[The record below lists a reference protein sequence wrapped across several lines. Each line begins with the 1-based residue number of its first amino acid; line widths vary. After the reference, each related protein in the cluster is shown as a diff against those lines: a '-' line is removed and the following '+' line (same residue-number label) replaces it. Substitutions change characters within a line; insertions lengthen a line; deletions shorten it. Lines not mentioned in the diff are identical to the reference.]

1 VTRAGGMPQHGVSSA
16 EPDAVPAV
24 AVNDLADAE
33 QRGAWLDGVNPVTK
47 IVLALLL
54 SVPLF
59 ATIDV
64 TSALAAIVLQFACI
78 PLTGLSPATV
88 LKRMLPI
95 LLFAPVAGIS
105 MLLYA
110 EPGGTVYWSFWYA
123 TISDDS
129 ITLAVA
135 VCLRV
140 LALGLPTILLFGRT
154 DPTELADALA
164 QVAKLPSRFVLGV
177 LAGTRTL
184 GLFLDDWRSMGLARR
199 ARGVGDTGAVRR
211 FFSMAFVLLVFAVRR
226 GTKLATAMEARGFGS
241 GIPRTWSRPSHVGP
255 RDAVALAGGVA
266 IMALAIAAAVVAG
279 TFRFVWS

>member
-1 VTRAGGMPQHGVSSA
+1 MTALAA
-16 EPDAVPAV
+16 EAPAV
-24 AVNDLADAE
+24 E
-33 QRGAWLDGVNPVTK
+33 TRPAWLDGVNPVTK
-47 IVLALLL
+47 VVLALLL

-59 ATIDV
+59 ASIDV
-64 TSALAAIVLQFACI
+64 VSALAAIVLQLACL
-78 PLTGLSPATV
+78 PLTGLPVAT
-88 LKRMLPI
+88 LMKRMLPI
-95 LLFAPVAGIS
+95 LVFAPVAGLS

-110 EPGGTVYWSFWYA
+110 EPGGRVYWTFGYA

-129 ITLAVA
+129 IELAIA

-140 LALGLPTILLFGRT
+140 VALALPTILLFGRT

-199 ARGVGDTGAVRR
+199 ARGVGDTGAIRR

-241 GIPRTWSRPSHVGP
+241 GIPRTWSRPSRLHP
-255 RDAVALAGGVA
+255 RDAVAFLGGAA
-266 IMALAIAAAVVAG
+266 IMALAITAAVAAG

>member
-1 VTRAGGMPQHGVSSA
+1 MTA
-16 EPDAVPAV
+16 AV
-24 AVNDLADAE
+24 AGESAVE
-33 QRGAWLDGVNPVTK
+33 VRTAWLDGVNPVTK
-47 IVLALLL
+47 VALALLL

-59 ATIDV
+59 ASIDV
-64 TSALAAIVLQFACI
+64 TSALVAIALQLACV
-78 PLTGLSPATV
+78 PLTGLRMATV

-95 LLFAPVAGIS
+95 VVFAPIAGLS

-110 EPGGTVYWSFWYA
+110 EPGGQVYWSFWYA

-129 ITLAVA
+129 IALAIA
-135 VCLRV
+135 VSLRV
-140 LALGLPTILLFGRT
+140 VALGLPTILLFGRT

-199 ARGVGDTGAVRR
+199 ARGVGDSGAIRR

-226 GTKLATAMEARGFGS
+226 GTKLAMAMEARGFGS
-241 GIPRTWSRPSHVGP
+241 GIPRTWARPSRLHP
-255 RDAVALAGGVA
+255 RDAVALLGGTV
-266 IMALAIAAAVVAG
+266 IMALAIGAAVAAG

>member
-1 VTRAGGMPQHGVSSA
+1 MSV
-16 EPDAVPAV
+16 AV
-24 AVNDLADAE
+24 ADAPAAE
-33 QRGAWLDGVNPVTK
+33 TRPAWLDGVNPVTK
-47 IVLALLL
+47 VVLALLL

-59 ATIDV
+59 ASIDI
-64 TSALAAIVLQFACI
+64 TSALAAIVLQLVCL
-78 PLTGLSPATV
+78 PLTGLPLTTL

-95 LLFAPVAGIS
+95 LVFAPVAGVS

-110 EPGGTVYWSFWYA
+110 EPGGRVYWSFGYA

-129 ITLAVA
+129 IALAIA

-140 LALGLPTILLFGRT
+140 LALALPTILLFGRT

-211 FFSMAFVLLVFAVRR
+211 YFSMAFVLLVFAVRR

-241 GIPRTWSRPSHVGP
+241 GIPRTWSRPSRLHA
-255 RDAVALAGGVA
+255 RDAVAVRGGVA
-266 IMALAIAAAVVAG
+266 IMALAIAAAVAAG

>member
-1 VTRAGGMPQHGVSSA
+1 VTAVDARTGAHDVGAERA
-16 EPDAVPAV
+16 
-24 AVNDLADAE
+24 
-33 QRGAWLDGVNPVTK
+33 AWLDGVNPVTK

-54 SVPLF
+54 SVPLL
-59 ATIDV
+59 ASIDV
-64 TSALAAIVLQFACI
+64 TSALVAIALQLACI
-78 PLTGLSPATV
+78 PLTGLGALTV
-88 LKRMLPI
+88 LKRMLPV
-95 LLFAPVAGIS
+95 LVFAPVAGVS

-129 ITLAVA
+129 IALAVA

-140 LALGLPTILLFGRT
+140 LALALPTILLFGRT

-177 LAGTRTL
+177 LAGSRTL

-199 ARGVGDTGAVRR
+199 ARGVGDSGAVRR

-226 GTKLATAMEARGFGS
+226 GTKLAMAMEARGFGS
-241 GIPRTWSRPSHVGP
+241 GIPRTWSRPSRLHP
-255 RDAVALAGGVA
+255 RDVVALLGAAA
-266 IMALAIAAAVVAG
+266 IMTVAIAAAVVAG

>member
-1 VTRAGGMPQHGVSSA
+1 MTA
-16 EPDAVPAV
+16 
-24 AVNDLADAE
+24 LAARRHEDVE
-33 QRGAWLDGVNPVTK
+33 TPRSAWLDGVNPVTK

-54 SVPLF
+54 SVPLL
-59 ATIDV
+59 ASIDV
-64 TSALAAIVLQFACI
+64 TSSLVAIGLQLVCI
-78 PLTGLSPATV
+78 PLTGLALSTV
-88 LKRMLPI
+88 IMQMLPI
-95 LLFAPVAGIS
+95 LVFAPVAGIS

-123 TISDDS
+123 TVSDDS
-129 ITLAVA
+129 IALAIA

-140 LALGLPTILLFGRT
+140 LALALPTILLFGRT

-164 QVAKLPSRFVLGV
+164 QVARLPSRFVLGV

-226 GTKLATAMEARGFGS
+226 GTKLAVAMEARGFGS
-241 GIPRTWSRPSHVGP
+241 GIPRTWARPSRLHP
-255 RDAVALAGGVA
+255 RDAVALLGGAV
-266 IMALAIAAAVVAG
+266 IMATAIGAAVAAG

>member
-1 VTRAGGMPQHGVSSA
+1 VTAV
-16 EPDAVPAV
+16 DARTDDAR
-24 AVNDLADAE
+24 ADAGTS
-33 QRGAWLDGVNPVTK
+33 RRAWLDGVNPVTK

-59 ATIDV
+59 ASIDV
-64 TSALAAIVLQFACI
+64 TSALAAIALQLVCI
-78 PLTGLSPATV
+78 PLTGLALATV
-88 LKRMLPI
+88 LTRMLPI
-95 LLFAPVAGIS
+95 LLFAPVAGVS

-129 ITLAVA
+129 IALAVA

-140 LALGLPTILLFGRT
+140 LALALPTILLFGRT

-184 GLFLDDWRSMGLARR
+184 GLFLDDWRSMQLARR
-199 ARGVGDTGAVRR
+199 ARGVGDSGAIRR

-226 GTKLATAMEARGFGS
+226 GTKLAMAMEARGFGS
-241 GIPRTWSRPSHVGP
+241 GIPRTWSRPSRLHP
-255 RDAVALAGGVA
+255 RDLVALLGGTA
-266 IMALAIAAAVVAG
+266 IMALAIGAAVAAG